1 MGTEIQDF
9 SPSSGFITFQNGES
23 VKQLNVSVVSDK
35 VVNFAIFFSSMYILV
50 YQRRFNFPVLTLWV

>member
-9 SPSSGFITFQNGES
+9 SPTSGVITFQSGES

-35 VVNFAIFFSSMYILV
+35 VVNFVI
-50 YQRRFNFPVLTLWV
+50 

>member
-1 MGTEIQDF
+1 MGTEIPDF

-35 VVNFAIFFSSMYILV
+35 VINFAIFFSSM
-50 YQRRFNFPVLTLWV
+50 